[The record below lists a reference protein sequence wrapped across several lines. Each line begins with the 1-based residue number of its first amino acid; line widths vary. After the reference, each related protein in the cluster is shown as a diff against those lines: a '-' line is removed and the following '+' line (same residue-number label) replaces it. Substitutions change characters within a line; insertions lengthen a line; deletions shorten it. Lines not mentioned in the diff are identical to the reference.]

1 MSAWPARRALARLSV
16 VAAGIAVI
24 VGLTACVSSDATP
37 VRSPSPTGFAVPRAV
52 APLAPLVVPAILASC
67 PLLSPEHYDGYWIPV
82 DEVYICRADGHHDT
96 DGVSTYGPWETSY
109 RIPHPEALLRAYRA
123 PNARTSDPLL
133 CGLPPAALQDPLLVW
148 VHHNGV
154 TMAYYAPV
162 DGCGD
167 PSNAARDAY
176 TSAGRIP
183 LIAVDR
189 GAPHT
194 SRKDSQG

>member
-1 MSAWPARRALARLSV
+1 MTRWPARGAQARLSV
-16 VAAGIAVI
+16 IAV
-24 VGLTACVSSDATP
+24 GAALTAALSGCVAVLPTP
-37 VRSPSPTGFAVPRAV
+37 RPTPSPTGFAVPKAA
-52 APLAPLVVPAILASC
+52 APIAPLVVPAILASC
-67 PLLSPEHYDGYWIPV
+67 PLVAPTHFEGYWLPV

-109 RIPHPEALLRAYRA
+109 RIPHPAALLRAYRA
-123 PNARTSDPLL
+123 PNARSSDPRS
-133 CGLPPAALQDPLLVW
+133 CPVDYPDPLLVW

-154 TMAYYAPV
+154 TAAYYAPV

-167 PSNAARDAY
+167 PSTAARDAY
-176 TSAGRIP
+176 YSAQRIP

-189 GAPHT
+189 GAPPT